1 VCTLL
6 EKGVCTVELGG
17 TELETLRTCARE
29 LRARHWRARGAREK
43 HTSPPTILIIDIVAH
58 AHKGFMRAY

>member
-17 TELETLRTCARE
+17 TELETLRTCARG
-29 LRARHWRARGAREK
+29 LRARHWRARAARAKK
-43 HTSPPTILIIDIVAH
+43 HTSPPTIFYH
-58 AHKGFMRAY
+58 EFMKIYEFS